1 MEAEPSE
8 ARSAPPGGSTAQG
21 LQPAPMPLEVGATIP
36 SHEISAVP
44 SGPMKVMALVL
55 RDPNPIHFDP
65 LALRRLG
72 LPERPINQGPNN
84 VGYVLNALTAW
95 ADDPGAVEAFHVRF
109 LANVLAGD
117 RVVTGG
123 RVTEVRSDGDDRVA
137 TCSIWL
143 DRGPEAEQD
152 RVLQGTARVRFRGV
166 RG

>member
-1 MEAEPSE
+1 MEAEHPE
-8 ARSAPPGGSTAQG
+8 TPVERPGGSR
-21 LQPAPMPLEVGATIP
+21 PRERKSAPMPLEVGA
-36 SHEISAVP
+36 AVP
-44 SGPMKVMALVL
+44 SREICAVPAGAMKVMALVL

-65 LALRRLG
+65 LSLRRLG

-95 ADDPGAVEAFHVRF
+95 AGDPGAVEAFHVRF
-109 LANVLAGD
+109 LANVLADD

-123 RVTEVRSDGDDRVA
+123 QVTEVRDDGDDQVA

-152 RVLQGTARVRFRGV
+152 RVLQGTARVRFRGA